1 MQRVTLALPPT
12 ITVNTHSMIRDLPE
26 VSEEAELQT
35 AKTSTIPSHATTW
48 CAMAAGWEEQ
58 EVGRE
63 P

>member
-1 MQRVTLALPPT
+1 MQHVTLALPPT
-12 ITVNTHSMIRDLPE
+12 ITVNTHSMIRDLPR

-35 AKTSTIPSHATTW
+35 AKTSTIPSHATW

-58 EVGRE
+58 EAGCE